1 MSTSVNKYPDRVA
14 NARAAGP
21 IDSIMV
27 AGRRIQ
33 PTKVFDT
40 YWRFA
45 AERQQVY
52 QARLRGEP
60 RPWTTDSIIASH
72 RFTNC
77 YRAADRVSQYLI
89 NEVIYRGSQDS
100 DEVLFRIL
108 LFRFFN
114 RISTWRLLHAALGQ
128 LTWARF
134 RVARHDE
141 VLSQALSRGEPIYS
155 AAYVVPP
162 PKLGA
167 RRKHTNHLLLLQQML
182 RGGLRSKL
190 QACASMAEAFRLLR
204 GYPGLGNFLAYQFLI
219 DINYSAVINFDEMDF
234 VVPGPGARDGLR
246 KCFGPAASGIE
257 ADLIRY
263 MSDSQEE
270 HFIRLGLGLPALNG
284 RRLQLID
291 CQNLFCEV
299 DKYAR
304 LAHPEITGYLGRSR
318 IKQRF
323 RPADEVLTSWFPP
336 KWGIN
341 SPVSVTN
348 AT

>member
-1 MSTSVNKYPDRVA
+1 MILA
-14 NARAAGP
+14 
-21 IDSIMV
+21 IESITV
-27 AGRRIQ
+27 AGRRLR
-33 PTKVFDT
+33 PTEVFDT

-45 AERQQVY
+45 AERHRVY

-60 RPWTTDSIIASH
+60 RPWTTDPILASH

-89 NEVIYRGSQDS
+89 GEVIYRGSQDD

-114 RISTWRLLHAALGQ
+114 SIQTWRLLESALGE
-128 LTWARF
+128 LTWAAF
-134 RVARHDE
+134 RLDRYDE
-141 VLSQALSRGEPIYS
+141 VLSEVFTRSERIYS
-155 AAYVVPP
+155 AAYIVPP

-167 RRKHTNHLLLLQQML
+167 QRKHTNHLLLLQQML
-182 RGGLRSKL
+182 RGGLHNKL
-190 QACASMAEAFRLLR
+190 QICASMAKAFQLLR
-204 GYPGLGNFLAYQFLI
+204 RYPGMGDFLAYQLLI
-219 DINYSAVINFDEMDF
+219 DINYSTLINFDEMDF
-234 VVPGPGARDGLR
+234 VVAGPGARDGLR
-246 KCFGPAASGIE
+246 KCLGPGARGIE

-263 MSDSQEE
+263 MSDAQEE
-270 HFIRLGLGLPALNG
+270 HFNRLGLSFAGLYG

-304 LAHPEITGYLGRSR
+304 IAHPEMIGYSGRSR

-323 RPADEVLTSWFPP
+323 TPVDDVLTSWFPP
-336 KWGIN
+336 KWCLN
-341 SPVSVTN
+341 SSRSV
-348 AT
+348 

>member
-1 MSTSVNKYPDRVA
+1 MADAAVA
-14 NARAAGP
+14 RP
-21 IDSIMV
+21 VDSIVV
-27 AGRRIQ
+27 AGRRIR

-40 YWRFA
+40 YWGFA
-45 AERQQVY
+45 TERQQVY
-52 QARLRGEP
+52 QARLRGQP
-60 RPWTTDSIIASH
+60 PPWTRDSIIASH

-89 NEVIYRGSQDS
+89 KEVIYGGSEDA

-114 RISTWRLLHAALGQ
+114 RIQTWRLLQSTLGE
-128 LTWARF
+128 LTWAAF
-134 RVARHDE
+134 RLGRYDGVMSEA
-141 VLSQALSRGEPIYS
+141 VSRGERIYS
-155 AAYVVPP
+155 AAYIVPL

-167 RRKHTNHLLLLQQML
+167 RRKHTNHLMLLQQML
-182 RGGLRSKL
+182 RSGLHDQL
-190 QACASMAEAFRLLR
+190 QTCASMAQAFHLLR
-204 GYPGLGNFLAYQFLI
+204 SYPGIGNFLAYQLLI
-219 DINYSAVINFDEMDF
+219 DINYSTVINFDEMDF
-234 VVPGPGARDGLR
+234 VVPGPGARDGLH
-246 KCFGPAASGIE
+246 KCFGPEARDIE

-270 HFIRLGLGLPALNG
+270 HFIRLGLGFLGLNG

-304 LAHPEITGYLGRSR
+304 LAHPEFTGRSGRTR

-323 RPADEVLTSWFPP
+323 TPANDPLTSWFPP
-336 KWGIN
+336 KWGVTTSVN
-341 SPVSVTN
+341 VTN
-348 AT
+348 ATPNQGQ

>member
-1 MSTSVNKYPDRVA
+1 MCA
-14 NARAAGP
+14 NASQYRDEVADAAAARP
-21 IDSIMV
+21 IESIMV
-27 AGRRIQ
+27 AGRRVG

-52 QARLRGEP
+52 QARLRGDSP
-60 RPWTTDSIIASH
+60 PWTADSIIASH

-89 NEVIYRGSQDS
+89 NAVIYRGSQDA
-100 DEVLFRIL
+100 DEVVFRIL

-114 RISTWRLLHAALGQ
+114 RISTWRLLHSALGE
-128 LTWARF
+128 LTWAAF
-134 RVARHDE
+134 RLDRSDQ
-141 VLSQALSRGEPIYS
+141 VLSQAFSRGERIYS

-167 RRKHTNHLLLLQQML
+167 RHKHSNHLLLLQQMM
-182 RGGLRSKL
+182 RSELRSKL
-190 QACASMAEAFRLLR
+190 QTCASMAEAFRLLH
-204 GYPGLGNFLAYQFLI
+204 GYPAMGDFLSYQLLI
-219 DINYSAVINFDEMDF
+219 DINYSTVINFDEMDF
-234 VVPGPGARDGLR
+234 VVAGPGARDGLR
-246 KCFGPAASGIE
+246 KCFGAEARGIE

-270 HFIRLGLGLPALNG
+270 HFIRLSLGFSGLNG

-304 LAHPEITGYLGRSR
+304 LAHPEITGYSRRTR

-323 RPADEVLTSWFPP
+323 TPADDVLTSWFPRN
-336 KWGIN
+336 G
-341 SPVSVTN
+341 
-348 AT
+348 A

>member
-1 MSTSVNKYPDRVA
+1 
-14 NARAAGP
+14 
-21 IDSIMV
+21 MV
-27 AGRRIQ
+27 AGRRFQ

-89 NEVIYRGSQDS
+89 REVIYRRSQAP

-114 RISTWRLLHAALGQ
+114 RISTWRLLQSALGK
-128 LTWARF
+128 LTWAAF
-134 RVARHDE
+134 RLDRYDK
-141 VLSQALSRGEPIYS
+141 VLSEAFAAGERIYS

-167 RRKHTNHLLLLQQML
+167 QRKHANHLLLLQQML
-182 RGGLRSKL
+182 HGGLRNKL
-190 QACASMAEAFRLLR
+190 QACGSMAQAFQLLR
-204 GYPGLGNFLAYQFLI
+204 SYPVMGDFLAYQLLI
-219 DINYSAVINFDEMDF
+219 DINYSTVINFDEMDF

-246 KCFGPAASGIE
+246 KCFGIAARGIE
-257 ADLIRY
+257 SDLIRY
-263 MSDSQEE
+263 MSDAQEE
-270 HFIRLGLGLPALNG
+270 HFNRLGLNFRGLNG

-304 LAHPEITGYLGRSR
+304 MAHPEITGYSGRAR

-323 RPADEVLTSWFPP
+323 TPVDDVLTSWFPP
-336 KWGIN
+336 KWGLN
-341 SPVSVTN
+341 SLTNVTN
-348 AT
+348 ATRR

>member
-1 MSTSVNKYPDRVA
+1 MRAKASQYAERVA
-14 NARAAGP
+14 NPSADGP
-21 IDSIMV
+21 IGSIMV
-27 AGRRIQ
+27 AGRRVQ

-52 QARLRGEP
+52 QARMRGEAH
-60 RPWTTDSIIASH
+60 PWTTDSIIASH

-89 NEVIYRGSQDS
+89 NEVIYRGSQDT

-114 RISTWRLLHAALGQ
+114 RISTWKLLHSALGQ
-128 LTWARF
+128 LTWVAF
-134 RVARHDE
+134 RLDRYDE
-141 VLSQALSRGEPIYS
+141 VLSEAFSRGERIYT
-155 AAYVVPP
+155 AAYVIAP

-167 RRKHTNHLLLLQQML
+167 HRKHTNHLLLSQQML

-190 QACASMAEAFRLLR
+190 QACASMAEAFHLLR
-204 GYPGLGNFLAYQFLI
+204 RYPGMGDFLAYQFLI
-219 DINYSAVINFDEMDF
+219 DINYSTVINFDEMDF

-246 KCFGPAASGIE
+246 KCFGPEATGIE

-270 HFIRLGLGLPALNG
+270 HFIRLGLGFHGLNG

-304 LAHPEITGYLGRSR
+304 LAHPEITGYSSRTR

-323 RPADEVLTSWFPP
+323 RPADEVLTFRFPP
-336 KWGIN
+336 KWDLN